1 MIVITITSM
10 IYTLGWLE
18 KEANLITGYWNGG
31 DEKFVDGSG
40 EVRTEDD
47 VLAAED
53 LLTKISEIKE
63 LIKELGI

>member
-1 MIVITITSM
+1 MKTNM
-10 IYTLGWLE
+10 IYTLEWLE
-18 KEANLITGYWNGG
+18 KEANLIAGHWNGS

-47 VLAAED
+47 VVAAEE
-53 LLTKISEIKE
+53 LLTKITEIKE